1 MDLRMSRAERRIRQ
15 AASIRMKANSIYEE
29 DARSVLSRELPWE
42 DLSGATIL
50 VTGAGGLLASA
61 LVDVLLWAG
70 VRELAEPV
78 TVLAM
83 VRNAGRARRRFA
95 RWEGVPQL
103 KFIEQDVCD
112 PLRVPG
118 AVDYVIHAA
127 SPASPRQYGSD
138 PVGAFAANVQGT
150 GNLLMLARDRGVRGF
165 LYFSSS
171 EVYGKMEVGQ
181 SAIRED
187 QFGHLDP
194 TLVRS
199 CYGEGKRAGETLS
212 CAWAHQF
219 GVPVK
224 IVRPFHTYGPGM
236 RADDGRVFADFVADV
251 VAGRDIVMRS
261 DGRAVRAYCYLS
273 DAVAG
278 FLTVLLRGRVG
289 AAYNIGNDEALASV
303 GELAEMLVG
312 MFPGK
317 RLRVVRAEEAPGYT
331 PGAVDRSCPDIT
343 RARGLGWEPLMGI
356 REGFRRTVESY
367 G

>member
-1 MDLRMSRAERRIRQ
+1 
-15 AASIRMKANSIYEE
+15 MKANSIYEE
-29 DARSVLSRELPWE
+29 DARAVLLRGLPWE
-42 DLSGATIL
+42 ELSGATVL

-61 LVDVLLWAG
+61 MVDVLLWAG
-70 VRELAEPV
+70 KRVLAKPV

-83 VRNAGRARRRFA
+83 VRNAGRARSRFT

-103 KFIEQDVCD
+103 RFLEQDVCD
-112 PLRVPG
+112 PLRVPCG
-118 AVDYVIHAA
+118 VDYVIHAA
-127 SPASPRQYGSD
+127 SPASPRHYGTD
-138 PVGAFAANVQGT
+138 PVGTFSANVQGT
-150 GNLLMLARDRGVRGF
+150 GNLLGLARDQGVRGF
-165 LYFSSS
+165 LYFSSG
-171 EVYGKMEVGQ
+171 EVYGRMEAGQ

-199 CYGEGKRAGETLS
+199 CYGEGKRAGETLC

-236 RADDGRVFADFVADV
+236 RVDDGRVFADFVADV

-278 FLTVLLRGRVG
+278 FFTVLLTGRVG
-289 AAYNIGNDEALASV
+289 DAYNIGNDTALASV
-303 GELAEMLVG
+303 RELAEMLVEL
-312 MFPGK
+312 FPCRG
-317 RLRVVRAEEAPGYT
+317 LRVLRAEETPGYT
-331 PGAVDRSCPDIT
+331 PGAVDRSCPDIA
-343 RARGLGWEPLMGI
+343 RARGLGWEPLLGI